1 MNERYDPLETLTWI
15 DASIIGAFVAYA
27 VSSGLR
33 SRKVA
38 SQNLEEYFLAGRSLS
53 GWKAG
58 ISMAATQFSADTPLL
73 VTGLVATAGIFALW
87 QLWIYALAF
96 LLMGFVLAPSWRRA
110 QVLTDAELTELR
122 YGSRAATTLRA
133 IKAIYFGTI
142 FNCVVLAWVLFATTA
157 IAHYTVGQW
166 IWSGRVSFDEVNTPL
181 SWAVVAAI
189 AVLGLDLPV
198 PSWVLRSSDVLGGL
212 AIPLMQLSLGV
223 SLARLRPSDVPR
235 TLALSVGRLAMGV
248 SVGLALAELF
258 GLEGTA
264 RGVLI
269 LDCAMP
275 AAVFNYMMAERY
287 GRSPSEVA
295 SVVVLSTLLSF
306 ATLPLL
312 IGWLLGTP

>member
-1 MNERYDPLETLTWI
+1 MGLPLCLF
-15 DASIIGAFVAYA
+15 AFGAE
-27 VSSGLR
+27 G
-33 SRKVA
+33 
-38 SQNLEEYFLAGRSLS
+38 
-53 GWKAG
+53 
-58 ISMAATQFSADTPLL
+58 
-73 VTGLVATAGIFALW
+73 
-87 QLWIYALAF
+87 LAF
-96 LLMGFVLAPSWRRA
+96 GVCF
-110 QVLTDAELTELR
+110 
-122 YGSRAATTLRA
+122 
-133 IKAIYFGTI
+133 
-142 FNCVVLAWVLFATTA
+142 FATTA
-157 IAHYTVGQW
+157 IAHYTLGQW

-181 SWAVVAAI
+181 SWAVVAAV
-189 AVLGLDLPV
+189 AVLGLGLPV
-198 PSWVLRSSDVLGGL
+198 PSWALRTADVLGGL

-223 SLARLRPSDVPR
+223 SLARLRPSDIPR
-235 TLALSVGRLAMGV
+235 TLSLAVGRLAMGV
-248 SVGLALAELF
+248 SVGIALAELF

>member
-1 MNERYDPLETLTWI
+1 MIAELLSIVAPVYLIAGLGYGWGRRARHYDSPFITDLVMTVGAPCLVFSSLVQLEMEAGPLLTMVGATL
-15 DASIIGAFVAYA
+15 ASLVCFFALG
-27 VSSGLR
+27 GLALR
-33 SRKVA
+33 
-38 SQNLEEYFLAGRSLS
+38 LAGLSLPTYLGPLVFGNS
-53 GWKAG
+53 GNMG
-58 ISMAATQFSADTPLL
+58 LPLCL
-73 VTGLVATAGIFALW
+73 FAFG
-87 QLWIYALAF
+87 AEGLAF
-96 LLMGFVLAPSWRRA
+96 GVCF
-110 QVLTDAELTELR
+110 
-122 YGSRAATTLRA
+122 
-133 IKAIYFGTI
+133 
-142 FNCVVLAWVLFATTA
+142 FATTA
-157 IAHYTVGQW
+157 IAHYTLGQW

-181 SWAVVAAI
+181 SWAVVAAV
-189 AVLGLDLPV
+189 AVLGLGLPV
-198 PSWVLRSSDVLGGL
+198 PSWALRTADVLGGL

-223 SLARLRPSDVPR
+223 SLARLRPSDIPR
-235 TLALSVGRLAMGV
+235 TLSLAVGRLAMGV
-248 SVGLALAELF
+248 SVGIALAELF